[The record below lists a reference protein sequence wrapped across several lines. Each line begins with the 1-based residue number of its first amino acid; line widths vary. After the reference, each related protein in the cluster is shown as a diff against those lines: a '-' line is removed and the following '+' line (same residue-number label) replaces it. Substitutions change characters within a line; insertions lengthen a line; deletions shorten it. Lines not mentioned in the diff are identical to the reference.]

1 MSLKTSSAVLAV
13 SAMAFMIG
21 YQDGLA
27 QTRSPAQ
34 RIQGPSRT
42 HHLANP
48 RRAGTRIIVTRRSY
62 LDAGTEV
69 MPGGDRKFTDYVFP
83 PGYNPAYVGG
93 FDPVGARFYPLSSP
107 FFPRWP

>member
-1 MSLKTSSAVLAV
+1 MSLKATAAVLAA
-13 SAMAFMIG
+13 SAVAFVVGADLG
-21 YQDGLA
+21 YA
-27 QTRSPAQ
+27 QTRTPNQ
-34 RIQGPSRT
+34 HLQNPSRT
-42 HHLANP
+42 RHVVYA
-48 RRAGTRIIVTRRSY
+48 RRPGTRIVVTRRSY